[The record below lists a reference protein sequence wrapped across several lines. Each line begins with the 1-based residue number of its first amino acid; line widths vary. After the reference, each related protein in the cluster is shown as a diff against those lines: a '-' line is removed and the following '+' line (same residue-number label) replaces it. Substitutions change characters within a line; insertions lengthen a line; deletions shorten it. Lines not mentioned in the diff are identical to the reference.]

1 MLDVLL
7 FTINCIM
14 PVILIMVLGYILKQV
29 HFFTPEFLKIGNKTV
44 FYVALP
50 VLLYKNI
57 ADINDISEIR
67 MDVIVYVLLVVF
79 VLFIVGWL
87 SSLVI
92 RDPLQ
97 KGVIHQCIFRS
108 NFALIGVPLAELMGG
123 SNGVVMAAIISL
135 FSIPLFNVLAVI
147 VLSVYKGGKVNISA
161 KKVLYD
167 IYKNPLIRGVL
178 LGLVAALV
186 KYVAVKNGGQNPLEY
201 KGIAFIN
208 TTISFIARSAT
219 PLALLILGGQFDL
232 QRISGYKKPLTIGLL
247 GRNVFAPLIGV
258 GGAAVLKLTGIVN
271 FGPDVFAALIALFG
285 TPVAVASAIMADAME
300 NDGQLAGQL
309 VVWTSLLSLVTLFVI
324 IFIIRALGLL

>member
-67 MDVIVYVLLVVF
+67 MDVIVYVLIVVF

-87 SSLVI
+87 SSLI
-92 RDPLQ
+92 IKDPLQ

-135 FSIPLFNVLAVI
+135 FSIPLFNMLAVI
-147 VLSVYKGGKVNISA
+147 VLSVYKGGKINISA

-232 QRISGYKKPLTIGLL
+232 QRVSGYKKPLTIGLL

>member
-1 MLDVLL
+1 MFDVLL
-7 FTINCIM
+7 FTINCIL
-14 PVILIMVLGYILKQV
+14 PVILLMVLGYLLKQKG
-29 HFFTPEFLKIGNKTV
+29 FFTPDFLKIGNKTV
-44 FYVALP
+44 FYVCLP

-67 MDVIVYVLLVVF
+67 MDVIVYVLAAVV
-79 VLFIVGWL
+79 VLFFFGWISTL
-87 SSLVI
+87 FI
-92 RDPLQ
+92 KDPLQ
-97 KGVIHQCIFRS
+97 KGVIHQCTFRS

-123 SNGVVMAAIISL
+123 SNGVVMAAVISL

-147 VLSVYKGGKVNISA
+147 VLSIYKGGKVEISV
-161 KKVLYD
+161 KKVVYD

-178 LGLVAALV
+178 LGLIAALV
-186 KYVAVKNGGQNPLEY
+186 KHIAAQNGCQNPLDY

-208 TTISFIARSAT
+208 TTITYIARSAT

-232 QRISGYKKPLTIGLL
+232 QRISGYKKPLAIGLF

-258 GGAAVLKLTGIVN
+258 GTAAVLKLSGIVD
-271 FGPDVFAALIALFG
+271 FGPDVFSALIALFG
-285 TPVAVASAIMADAME
+285 TPVAVASAIMADAMD

-309 VVWTSLLSLVTLFVI
+309 VVWTSLLSLVTLFVV